1 MPNNIKGFSV
11 LMNMKDVNVERTLK
25 QIKGQFKTLSSEMSR
40 STSNFKH
47 SEKSMESFNKRAKEL
62 KKGIDV
68 TKNSMEEITKRLSK
82 MTIEEQRTSAEAE
95 KLRLEYSK
103 QHKALNMYE
112 RQLNQTKN
120 EMNQFG
126 QNTKR
131 TVFSMEKISTV
142 LGTMRKQLNIANMA
156 FERGGKSTK
165 TYENYL
171 KSLNTVIEKHKRTI
185 QTLETRY
192 KLVSKEKGELSQEA
206 LELKQKILQE
216 KNSLNALESQY
227 KQTSVQA
234 KQFAFEQ
241 KTATQSMSE
250 IRQKITQVSNALKIS
265 SSNFKLTG
273 QTAKAYKAHIAE
285 LNNSMKDQKL
295 IVQNLSR
302 QYDYAKKQYGE
313 TSKEAQ
319 ELNLTLLEEKTKLK
333 ELGVQLKDT
342 TQQHNRLEMEQRE
355 GISTMAEIRSKISGM
370 NSALSLSRSNFSTAG
385 ESVKSYRSHLK
396 TLNQSFREQKT
407 VLKELETQYKIVK
420 QTQGANSQEARELSE
435 SINHQKIQMN
445 ELETELKQTA
455 QAYKEF
461 HTQQKNAQILGSTG
475 FGRMTQ
481 SVNKYSDTINQAGMN
496 MRSAGT
502 SGLLYMTMP
511 IVAGFG
517 AAVKVGADFEG
528 QMARVG
534 AIAGSSKKELKA
546 MSDQAVDLG
555 AKTSLSANEVAKG
568 MEELAALGMNTNQI
582 MAAMPGT
589 ISAAEASGAD
599 LATTASI
606 MASTLNSFKLKAS
619 ESAKVADILATAAND
634 SAADVKY
641 MGDAL
646 KYAGTPANALGVS
659 LEDTSAAIEIM
670 SNSGLEGSQAGTALR
685 ASFIRLAKP
694 SEKASKQM
702 EKMGIHLENS
712 KGKFVGMPA
721 LIGQFKDELSGMS
734 KAEKL
739 ASVAA
744 IVGTE
749 AASGFL
755 ALIEAGPKKLEKY
768 STSLKN
774 SGGASKTAADKMK
787 DNLKGSLEQLGGAF
801 ESLAII
807 IGNAFGPALR
817 KLADA
822 VTFVVDKISKLP
834 KSVIVIGTILTG
846 LAATIPPLLILF
858 GFMATSIVNIASVIG
873 PLLIGVSKAGGLMAF
888 LSSKLATATRMFP
901 LLGSAITFA
910 GGPLLWIVGGLTALG
925 IGFTIAYKKSETFR
939 NIVNNA
945 INGVKQTFI
954 NVGNIIKGF
963 FQLFKGNGQDGV
975 ITLSKI
981 LPPNVVVGLTNFAT
995 KVKTIFFQVVN
1006 AVKSFGMEIGKQI
1019 STFWKQNGAEI
1030 TQAVKNVGNVIS
1042 TVFKFIWSYVIKPIM
1057 TLIWNIMKLLW
1068 PAIKALIVSVW
1079 NNIKGVIKGALD
1091 IILGTVKI
1099 FSALFTGN
1107 WKGVWQGVKQV
1118 ALGALRLLWNLV
1130 QLWFVGKI
1138 LKVVK
1143 LFGGFL
1149 KTTMSGIWSAIKGI
1163 FSKSLGA
1170 IWNITKKIFGKVFNS
1185 TKGIFTNT
1193 KNFLLKIWTS
1203 IKNFIVK
1210 TATSIWT
1217 NVRNKFTGLYKSVK
1231 SIFTSVKNFTQKLW
1245 TSLKNNV
1252 VKLAK
1257 SLWSNVK
1264 NIFTKLYNTVKD
1276 LFNRTFNFAK
1286 NLWTKLRNT
1295 IKNLAT
1301 SAWSNVKNIFTKL
1314 WNSVKSIFTKTF
1326 NFTKNLWTRIKN
1338 TITTLVTGAKNGV
1351 IKGFK
1356 AMYDKGKSWINKL
1369 KGFLSDSVSGFKNIA
1384 SKVGKGIANGAI
1396 SGLNKMI
1403 DGVNWLSKKI
1413 MDKKLIGSKVPKL
1426 STGTGS
1432 NGDVKAN
1439 SKGQLQENTLAM
1451 VNDKGPGNG
1460 KGRNG
1465 HQELIRDKDGTMFA
1479 PQGRNVIV
1487 PLSKGMEVINGKQT
1501 QSMMSSG
1508 MIPRFS
1514 AGSGT
1519 KNQTNSM
1526 TDSFKQGWDIVG
1538 AVSKATTKATVK
1550 SVSKKGGELAGK
1562 ATSKALEVWDYIE
1575 NPGKLVQIALD
1586 KFGVDFSKIK
1596 GVYGSFMKHGFA
1608 GLKKGLV
1615 KKVMSWFDEAGGFG
1629 DVDGSSILKHGIS
1642 YGYSPNKPLAGYPL
1656 SINGGRHY
1664 GIDTP
1669 HQYEKI
1675 QAPTGGIVRKQYDPG
1690 GGTVAQILNGKLA
1703 QYYLHLTDV
1712 LKTGRIK
1719 KGQTFAKTGNSGAN
1733 TTGPHLHTQIE
1744 EPAANALTNRNTKD
1758 PVKFLKS
1765 KGGKSGGSWLGTVR
1779 TALKI
1784 AKLPVTQK
1792 YINAWMKQIETESS
1806 GNPRAMGGNDGLSDG
1821 NAMGLVQVK
1830 PGTFKANQGKG
1841 MGNIWNPLHNLV
1853 AGMNYAKGRY
1863 RNSMLGVIGKGHGY
1877 ATGGLI
1883 NTPGWYN
1890 IAEQGHGEWIIPRD
1904 PSRRN
1909 DAMKLL
1915 ALAAND
1921 IKSNNNKRPNQLPSP
1936 KNSNNGN
1943 PDTSLLMKM
1952 IEKQDETINA
1962 LKASVELLTQIAAK
1976 NYEPVIDKYEHEKQI
1991 FKGIEKYERT
2001 KQRTG
2006 KYRPAY

>member
-250 IRQKITQVSNALKIS
+250 IRKKITQVSNALKIS

-1170 IWNITKKIFGKVFNS
+1170 IWNATKTIFGKLFAS
-1185 TKGIFTNT
+1185 IKGIFTNT
-1193 KNFLLKIWTS
+1193 KNFLSRIWTS

-1210 TATSIWT
+1210 TAMSIWA
-1217 NVRNKFTGLYKSVK
+1217 NVRNKFTGLYNSVK
-1231 SIFTSVKNFTQKLW
+1231 SIFTSVKNFAQKLW

-1252 VKLAK
+1252 VNLAK

-1276 LFNRTFNFAK
+1276 LFSRTFNFA
-1286 NLWTKLRNT
+1286 
-1295 IKNLAT
+1295 
-1301 SAWSNVKNIFTKL
+1301 
-1314 WNSVKSIFTKTF
+1314 
-1326 NFTKNLWTRIKN
+1326 KNLWTRIKN

-1351 IKGFK
+1351 INGFK

-1451 VNDKGPGNG
+1451 VNDKGRGNG
-1460 KGRNG
+1460 KGPNG

-1501 QSMMSSG
+1501 QSMISSG

-1519 KNQTNSM
+1519 KKQTKEKKDPF
-1526 TDSFKQGWDIVG
+1526 TQGWDV
-1538 AVSKATTKATVK
+1538 AKATWNAGTDTLAKK
-1550 SVSKKGGELAGK
+1550 SGEVVGK
-1562 ATSKALEVWDYIE
+1562 ATSKAFEVWDYIE
-1575 NPGKLVQIALD
+1575 KPSKLVKIALE

-1596 GVYGSFMKHGFA
+1596 GVYGSIIKHGYT

-1615 KKVMSWFDEAGGFG
+1615 KKVMSWFDDAGGYG
-1629 DVDGSSILKHGIS
+1629 NVDGSSILKHGIS

-1792 YINAWMKQIETESS
+1792 YINAWLKQIETESS
-1806 GNPRAMGGNDGLSDG
+1806 GNARAMGGNDGLADG

-1841 MGNIWNPLHNLV
+1841 MGDIWNPLHNLV

-1976 NYEPVIDKYEHEKQI
+1976 DYEPVIDKYSLENEV
-1991 FKGIEKYERT
+1991 FKLIDKYERT
-2001 KQRTG
+2001 KQRRSR
-2006 KYRPAY
+2006 YNPAT

>member
-40 STSNFKH
+40 STSDFKH

-250 IRQKITQVSNALKIS
+250 IRKKITQVSNALKIS

-1170 IWNITKKIFGKVFNS
+1170 IWNATKTIFGKLFAS
-1185 TKGIFTNT
+1185 IKGIFTNT
-1193 KNFLLKIWTS
+1193 KNFLSRIWTS

-1210 TATSIWT
+1210 TAMSIWA
-1217 NVRNKFTGLYKSVK
+1217 NVRNKFTGLYNSVK
-1231 SIFTSVKNFTQKLW
+1231 SIFTSVKNFAQKLW

-1252 VKLAK
+1252 VNLAK

-1276 LFNRTFNFAK
+1276 LFSRTFNFA
-1286 NLWTKLRNT
+1286 
-1295 IKNLAT
+1295 
-1301 SAWSNVKNIFTKL
+1301 
-1314 WNSVKSIFTKTF
+1314 
-1326 NFTKNLWTRIKN
+1326 KNLWTRIKN

-1351 IKGFK
+1351 INGFK

-1451 VNDKGPGNG
+1451 VNDKGRGNG
-1460 KGRNG
+1460 KGPNG

-1501 QSMMSSG
+1501 QSMISSG

-1519 KNQTNSM
+1519 KKQTKEKKDPF
-1526 TDSFKQGWDIVG
+1526 TQGWDV
-1538 AVSKATTKATVK
+1538 AKATWNAGTDTLAKK
-1550 SVSKKGGELAGK
+1550 SGEVVGK
-1562 ATSKALEVWDYIE
+1562 ATSKAFEVWDYIE
-1575 NPGKLVQIALD
+1575 KPSKLVKIALE

-1596 GVYGSFMKHGFA
+1596 GVYGSIIKHGYT

-1615 KKVMSWFDEAGGFG
+1615 KKVMSWFDDAGGYG
-1629 DVDGSSILKHGIS
+1629 NVDGSSILKHGIS

-1792 YINAWMKQIETESS
+1792 YINAWLKQIETESS
-1806 GNPRAMGGNDGLSDG
+1806 GNARAMGGNDGLADG

-1841 MGNIWNPLHNLV
+1841 MGDIWNPLHNLV

-1976 NYEPVIDKYEHEKQI
+1976 DYEPVIDKYSLENEV
-1991 FKGIEKYERT
+1991 FKLIDKYERT
-2001 KQRTG
+2001 KQRRSR
-2006 KYRPAY
+2006 YNPAT